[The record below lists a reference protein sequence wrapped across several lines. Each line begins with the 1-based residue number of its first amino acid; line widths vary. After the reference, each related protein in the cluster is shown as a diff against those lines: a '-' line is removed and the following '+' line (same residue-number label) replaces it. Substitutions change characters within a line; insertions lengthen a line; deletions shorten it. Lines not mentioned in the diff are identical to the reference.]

1 MDKVMKYVEKLLPKY
16 AVISLVFCFAWN
28 CFVYWSTQFL
38 CAGREHFDLTTDF
51 DRWVPVQS
59 WWVLIYVAS
68 FLFWVVCYIF
78 TARLNEKEFWFRF
91 VTADLLSRT
100 VCGVIFI
107 ILPTTNVRPE
117 LAMDSVWDVMLSI
130 IYRLDMPYDL
140 FPSIHCIISL
150 LCYLGLHKSDKIS
163 AKTKTGVLIF
173 ALLIFASTQFTKQH
187 YIVDVISGVILT
199 LLCYNIA
206 MRTDLYKPV
215 MAVFERIN
223 EKLFRGMNE
232 KQEKN
237 SL

>member
-1 MDKVMKYVEKLLPKY
+1 MKFVEKLLPKY
-16 AVISLVFCFAWN
+16 AVVSLVFCFAWN

-130 IYRLDMPYDL
+130 IYRLD
-140 FPSIHCIISL
+140 L
-150 LCYLGLHKSDKIS
+150 LCYLGLRKSDKIS
-163 AKTKTGVLIF
+163 AKTKAGVLIF

-187 YIVDVISGVILT
+187 YIVDVISGVALT

-206 MRTDLYKPV
+206 MRTSLYKPV